1 MSTKS
6 ARIREKIADQYREQD
21 KSVKNAARKDK
32 RMYIE
37 KLAEDAET
45 AAELKDL
52 KTVYEITRKL
62 MGEKKQNQEIPVKS
76 EDDILITEE
85 RAKLERWRQHFQEA
99 LNRPDPVEFTDIP
112 EAEEDLEIN
121 TGGITRS

>member
-1 MSTKS
+1 MLKKKLLSTKS

-32 RMYIE
+32 RMYID

-52 KTVYEITRKL
+52 KTVYEITKKL
-62 MGEKKQNQEIPVKS
+62 MGKKETKP
-76 EDDILITEE
+76 
-85 RAKLERWRQHFQEA
+85 R
-99 LNRPDPVEFTDIP
+99 
-112 EAEEDLEIN
+112 N
-121 TGGITRS
+121 TSKV